1 MLGGESK
8 REREVRADEG
18 RGRMRE
24 KEMVWVLMEG
34 KEESKVEREGDRAR
48 DGSDGQRGRE
58 GERDRGKREREGDG
72 GGQYVERS

>member
-48 DGSDGQRGRE
+48 DGSDGFQIIQSHEGFPVDMNWMGVGRFL
-58 GERDRGKREREGDG
+58 
-72 GGQYVERS
+72 